1 MKNEDDNK
9 QHHHA
14 KQATGSIEAVKEKAH
29 EKAQEEVEVRGRKLE
44 KGDIF
49 KFAGLIAFFLIMV
62 LICVLIWPY
71 LHELFEPG
79 GLDRV
84 MADVRN
90 AGPIGFL
97 ILLGLQFLQI
107 VVAFIPG
114 EVVQIAAG
122 VLYGPWV
129 GAAVILVGC
138 VISSAFIFVLVHK
151 LGAPFVQ
158 SMVPTNYLEKVR
170 RSCSC
175 CSLSP
180 GCRKTCSRTWCR

>member
-1 MKNEDDNK
+1 M
-9 QHHHA
+9 
-14 KQATGSIEAVKEKAH
+14 KEKAH

-122 VLYGPWV
+122 VLYGPW
-129 GAAVILVGC
+129 
-138 VISSAFIFVLVHK
+138 SA
-151 LGAPFVQ
+151 PQ
-158 SMVPTNYLEKVR
+158 S
-170 RSCSC
+170 
-175 CSLSP
+175 SLSAA
-180 GCRKTCSRTWCR
+180 